1 MRSQRRKNIFPP
13 RLSLAAFATGLASIL
28 MPLLLAAGP
37 IHFDVRVQ
45 SVPVELFQLPRKN
58 LYAAGLSE
66 NGSDV
71 IIIANGNTY
80 AARVASSGKMTINT
94 SIKTKT
100 SDLVYAN
107 IARWIEVPLSPDV
120 TDLERL
126 HSFIDATLVKFG
138 FQNPGTV
145 PFLLKGR
152 FKKTVSS
159 APKPG
164 GTAELSRTAVE
175 ALMVGFF
182 TKKTEGAG
190 VELKSVIH
198 ALLEKPQA
206 VGRINSLTIERDRVI
221 LYLPK

>member
-1 MRSQRRKNIFPP
+1 MRNQKRKNIF
-13 RLSLAAFATGLASIL
+13 SLRVAFAGVTAGLASVLMLPPIL
-28 MPLLLAAGP
+28 AGP
-37 IHFDVRVQ
+37 AHFDVRVQ
-45 SVPVELFQLPRKN
+45 SAPIELYQLPRKN

-71 IIIANGNTY
+71 IVIANGNAY
-80 AARVASSGKMTINT
+80 AARVTSAGKMAIDS

-100 SDLVYAN
+100 SDLVYTN
-107 IARWIEVPLSPDV
+107 IARWIEVPLAPEV
-120 TDLERL
+120 TDRESL
-126 HSFIDATLVKFG
+126 HTFIETTLVKFG

-152 FKKTVSS
+152 FKKTRST

-198 ALLEKPQA
+198 ALFEKPQA
-206 VGRINSLTIERDRVI
+206 VGRISSLTIERDRVI